1 MPNVIIAGLV
11 AIVALFGGA
20 ALLSN
25 NKSGADATQKQTYQE
40 VQSAVEKGA
49 KLYDVRTPEEFA
61 AGFFAEAT
69 NLPLQDIQQGKLPDT
84 SKDQKLYVYCRSG
97 NRSGQAKQI
106 LEDEGYTNV
115 IDLGGLTN
123 VQAMGG
129 KFIEKEP
136 TL

>member
-11 AIVALFGGA
+11 AVVALFGGA
-20 ALLSN
+20 TLLSN
-25 NKSGADATQKQTYQE
+25 NKSGVDAAQKQTYQE

-69 NLPLQDIQQGKLPDT
+69 NLPLQDIQQGKLPDAP
-84 SKDQKLYVYCRSG
+84 KDQKIYVYCRSG
-97 NRSGQAKQI
+97 NRSGQAKQT

>member
-84 SKDQKLYVYCRSG
+84 SKDQKIYVYCRSG